1 MVNALHDAGIEVI
14 LDVVFNHTAEGGR
27 LGPTLSFRGIDN
39 LSYYRL
45 QAENRRYYINDS
57 GCGNTLD
64 ISRPY
69 VDDGAWTWYSDERVV
84 VDAAGGKII
93 VSSDANGGSRNGNVD
108 VVIHDVATRQNS
120 RFVLGDLGPDD
131 HNNGAILVKSPG
143 QYLVFWAGHNEN
155 CNTYWRHYSGTQWG
169 AQQIFNWGQH
179 SAPCP
184 WTQSMRSVTY
194 NNVFKMSAEGKLY
207 NFTRTVDTSPNFLV
221 SSDNGQTWTY
231 GGRLT
236 STPQVGYVAGYYKYW
251 GNDVDRIDFLATEAH
266 PRDNDNSLYH
276 GYIEGGQVYDS
287 LDRVVDSNLNDT
299 NAREIVSYTRVFQ
312 TGTTLQGLR
321 LNRLW
326 NFDVVRYADGT
337 IGALWK
343 ARVNGTQGEANPDHR
358 ILYSRFNGTSWT
370 STYLVRGGEKLYDSE
385 QDYVGGAALD
395 PDDPHVI
402 YVSTPFDPRND
413 TTNVGQHEIW
423 KGVTC
428 NDGASFTWTPITMNS
443 AVDNLRPVVPKW
455 DTRNTALL
463 WFRGTYQTAQIYD
476 EEVVGIVTQR

>member
-1 MVNALHDAGIEVI
+1 MAGS
-14 LDVVFNHTAEGGR
+14 GGMAGGGMAGSGGMAGGAGT
-27 LGPTLSFRGIDN
+27 GPTTCPFTPPTLPGTFPAN
-39 LSYYRL
+39 W
-45 QAENRRYYINDS
+45 AS
-57 GCGNTLD
+57 GTVITFN
-64 ISRPY
+64 
-69 VDDGAWTWYSDERVV
+69 DDGAWTWYSDERVV

-108 VVIHDVATRQNS
+108 VVIHDVATGQNS

-131 HNNGAILVKSPG
+131 HNNAAILVKSSG
-143 QYLVFWAGHNEN
+143 QYLAFWAGHNEN
-155 CNTYWRHYSGTQWG
+155 CNTYWRHYSGTQWA

-184 WTQSMRSVTY
+184 WTSSMRSVTY

-266 PRDNDNSLYH
+266 PRDNNNSLYH
-276 GYIEGGQVYDS
+276 GYIKGGQVYDS
-287 LDRVVDSNLNDT
+287 LDRVVDANVNDA
-299 NAREIVSYTRVFQ
+299 NAREIVNYTRVFQ
-312 TGTTLQGLR
+312 TGTQLQGMT
-321 LNRLW
+321 LNYLW

-343 ARVNGTQGEANPDHR
+343 ARNNGTQGQANPDHR
-358 ILYSRFNGTSWT
+358 ILYSRFNGTTWT
-370 STYLVRGGEKLYDSE
+370 STYLVKGGEKLYDSE

-413 TTNVGQHEIW
+413 TTDLGQHEIW

-428 NDGASFTWTPITMNS
+428 DNGASFTWTPVTMNS
-443 AVDNLRPVVPKW
+443 DVDNLRPVVPKW
-455 DTRNTALL
+455 DARNTALL

-476 EEVVGIVTQR
+476 EEVVGIVTRR

>member
-1 MVNALHDAGIEVI
+1 
-14 LDVVFNHTAEGGR
+14 
-27 LGPTLSFRGIDN
+27 
-39 LSYYRL
+39 
-45 QAENRRYYINDS
+45 
-57 GCGNTLD
+57 
-64 ISRPY
+64 
-69 VDDGAWTWYSDERVV
+69 
-84 VDAAGGKII
+84 
-93 VSSDANGGSRNGNVD
+93 
-108 VVIHDVATRQNS
+108 
-120 RFVLGDLGPDD
+120 
-131 HNNGAILVKSPG
+131 
-143 QYLVFWAGHNEN
+143 
-155 CNTYWRHYSGTQWG
+155 
-169 AQQIFNWGQH
+169 
-179 SAPCP
+179 
-184 WTQSMRSVTY
+184 
-194 NNVFKMSAEGKLY
+194 
-207 NFTRTVDTSPNFLV
+207 
-221 SSDNGQTWTY
+221 
-231 GGRLT
+231 
-236 STPQVGYVAGYYKYW
+236 
-251 GNDVDRIDFLATEAH
+251 
-266 PRDNDNSLYH
+266 
-276 GYIEGGQVYDS
+276 
-287 LDRVVDSNLNDT
+287 VVDSNLNDT

-370 STYLVRGGEKLYDSE
+370 STSLVRGGEKLYDSE

>member
-1 MVNALHDAGIEVI
+1 MGGCIGLRTLLERADFCGAVFSAPMWHLQMKAATRELTAKMTRLANLVGLGQRLMPGTRPQPTAMAISFAGNP
-14 LDVVFNHTAEGGR
+14 LT
-27 LGPTLSFRGIDN
+27 S
-39 LSYYRL
+39 
-45 QAENRRYYINDS
+45 
-57 GCGNTLD
+57 
-64 ISRPY
+64 
-69 VDDGAWTWYSDERVV
+69 
-84 VDAAGGKII
+84 DAA
-93 VSSDANGGSRNGNVD
+93 
-108 VVIHDVATRQNS
+108 
-120 RFVLGDLGPDD
+120 
-131 HNNGAILVKSPG
+131 
-143 QYLVFWAGHNEN
+143 VFA
-155 CNTYWRHYSGTQWG
+155 S
-169 AQQIFNWGQH
+169 
-179 SAPCP
+179 
-184 WTQSMRSVTY
+184 
-194 NNVFKMSAEGKLY
+194 
-207 NFTRTVDTSPNFLV
+207 
-221 SSDNGQTWTY
+221 
-231 GGRLT
+231 
-236 STPQVGYVAGYYKYW
+236 
-251 GNDVDRIDFLATEAH
+251 
-266 PRDNDNSLYH
+266 
-276 GYIEGGQVYDS
+276 
-287 LDRVVDSNLNDT
+287 
-299 NAREIVSYTRVFQ
+299 
-312 TGTTLQGLR
+312 
-321 LNRLW
+321 
-326 NFDVVRYADGT
+326 